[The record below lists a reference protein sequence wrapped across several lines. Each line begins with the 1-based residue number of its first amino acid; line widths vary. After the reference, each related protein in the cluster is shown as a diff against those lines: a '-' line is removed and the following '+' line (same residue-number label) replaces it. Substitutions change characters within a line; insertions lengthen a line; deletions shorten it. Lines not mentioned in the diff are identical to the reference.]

1 MAGVGMLSSLS
12 KFASTNFS
20 LRDTRVR
27 VARFFLLLCC
37 GLLFSPLSA
46 NANTKLISPVYSDY
60 NTFLNMT
67 CILELISVGT
77 QPVTATV
84 RVFQLDGQRIAEVP
98 VTIPPGDQRD
108 LIINDLVRNQRD
120 TYGVVE
126 IVYNSS
132 NTEALLDGRMSFYR
146 TESDDSYSFAFS
158 RQLNQ
163 TLTGVNSFAI
173 SNSFDPQD
181 DGYLVPNWLQLINL
195 SSMAKEYTVTL
206 YDLTGMQLR
215 SSVVTLAPFERRD
228 FSAGHEQGRGVYLN
242 EIVPSENDASYLAGV
257 TRYGANTVPG
267 AATSSFQFAVSQD
280 SVPGASNTRYV
291 LASNLKERGSFEQL
305 NWIELANTSATAI
318 NVEAVFYGENGASLT
333 SRSFTLA
340 PKSQNHL
347 LASRFLLENTLGS
360 VAVTTDTNDSLL
372 VQSSVY
378 TRDDRSLDLETVYLV
393 PSSGP
398 VQSPLY
404 GSFNRFLDMENELVV
419 VNISNESRT
428 LAIRLRAEGEQISE
442 NSTRPNLF
450 TVTRF
455 NLNDEI
461 TFGTDNDTF
470 GTVELDA
477 GDTNTNFIAYLL
489 RSRRKMDG
497 SLDFVNPTVFR

>member
-1 MAGVGMLSSLS
+1 MLSLHSQR
-12 KFASTNFS
+12 ASAFS
-20 LRDTRVR
+20 S
-27 VARFFLLLCC
+27 FLEASFHKVTLLAAF
-37 GLLFSPLSA
+37 LLFSPLAAS
-46 NANTKLISPVYSDY
+46 ANTKLISPVYSDY

-77 QPVTATV
+77 QPVNATV

-108 LIINDLVRNQRD
+108 LIVNDLVGNQRD

-146 TESDDSYSFAFS
+146 TEADDSYSFAFS

-163 TLTGVNSFAI
+163 TRTGVSSFGI

-195 SSMAKEYTVTL
+195 SSVAKEFTVTL
-206 YDLTGMQLR
+206 YDFTGAELR
-215 SSVVTLAPFERRD
+215 STEVTLAAFERRD
-228 FSAGHEQGRGVYLN
+228 FPAGHELGRGVYLN
-242 EIVPSENDASYLAGV
+242 EVVPTDMDASYLAGV

-267 AATSSFQFAVSQD
+267 AQTSSFQFAVSQD
-280 SVPGASNTRYV
+280 TLPGASNTRYV
-291 LASNLKERGSFEQL
+291 LASNLEERGSFEQL

-318 NVEAVFYGENGASLT
+318 EIEAIFYGENGARLNSQT
-333 SRSFTLA
+333 FTLG

-347 LASRFLLENTLGS
+347 LANQFLLEDTLGS
-360 VAVTTDTNDSLL
+360 VAITTDTSDSLL

-378 TRDDRSLDLETVYLV
+378 TRDDRSLDLETVYLI

-404 GSFNRFLDMENELVV
+404 GSFNRFLEMENELVL

-428 LAIRLRAEGEQISE
+428 LSIRLRAEGEEISE
-442 NSTRPNLF
+442 NSARPTLF

-455 NLNDEI
+455 DLNNELM
-461 TFGTDNDTF
+461 FGTDNDTF

-477 GDTNTNFIAYLL
+477 GDTNTNFIAYVL
-489 RSRRKMDG
+489 RSRRKTDG